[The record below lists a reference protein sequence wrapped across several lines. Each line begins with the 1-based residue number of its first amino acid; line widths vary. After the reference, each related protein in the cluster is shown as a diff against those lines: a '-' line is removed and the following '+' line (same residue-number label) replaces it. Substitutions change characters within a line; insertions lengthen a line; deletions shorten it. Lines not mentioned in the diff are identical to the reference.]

1 MKTEGLC
8 FSCVFSSG
16 FERGLKMKLW
26 EDSADSLVLN
36 WTSLKVKYAAI
47 KNTQGGKECGQ
58 YSSGHFATDC
68 GGLRTQNLRFFQPET
83 QNYARILRSVP
94 TEQNACK

>member
-1 MKTEGLC
+1 MPGSPPGPSTLGRGFFSVRVLLAGKSRAASFDDLVSRGRMKTEGLC

-47 KNTQGGKECGQ
+47 KNTQGGKECG
-58 YSSGHFATDC
+58 
-68 GGLRTQNLRFFQPET
+68 
-83 QNYARILRSVP
+83 
-94 TEQNACK
+94 